1 MKKLLS
7 MLLALCLCAAL
18 MAPAMAEDKGVY
30 VLMNIPYADFYAAES
45 DVAVDAV
52 TSATLMKPRAG
63 ALAGGSYHVD
73 PEGSDISGVIF
84 PVYVEDASALEKLGG
99 VEVTDESIVEIT
111 VTLKGE
117 EQTATYAGK
126 DALFEAPSYSW
137 YSRQRDLS
145 TQSANQGCE
154 SEGDH

>member
-7 MLLALCLCAAL
+7 MLLALCVCAAL
-18 MAPAMAEDKGVY
+18 MVPAMAEDKGAY
-30 VLMNIPYADFYAAES
+30 VMMNIPYADFYAAEC

-63 ALAGGSYHVD
+63 ALVGGSYHVD

-84 PVYVEDASALEKLGG
+84 PVYVEDISALAKLGG
-99 VEVTDESIVEIT
+99 VEITNDSSVDIT

-117 EQTATYAGK
+117 EQTATYTGM
-126 DALFEAPSYSW
+126 DALFEAPDYSW
-137 YSRQRDLS
+137 YLLILNSI
-145 TQSANQGCE
+145 
-154 SEGDH
+154 

>member
-1 MKKLLS
+1 MKKLLIV
-7 MLLALCLCAAL
+7 LLTLCLCAVS
-18 MAPAMAEDKGVY
+18 MVPAVAESAGIY
-30 VLMNIPYADFYAAES
+30 VLMNIPYADFYANEA

-73 PEGSDISGVIF
+73 PEGSDISGVIY
-84 PVYVEDASALEKLGG
+84 PVYVEDASMLPALGG
-99 VEVTDESIVEIT
+99 VEITDDSSVEIT

-117 EQTATYAGK
+117 EQTTVYEGK

-137 YSRQRDLS
+137 
-145 TQSANQGCE
+145 
-154 SEGDH
+154 

>member
-18 MAPAMAEDKGVY
+18 MVPAMAEDKGAY

-45 DVAVDAV
+45 DVRVDAV

-63 ALAGGSYHVD
+63 ALAGGSYHED

-84 PVYVEDASALEKLGG
+84 PVYVEDVSRLASLGG
-99 VEVTDESIVEIT
+99 VEITDDSSVDIT

-117 EQTATYAGK
+117 EQTATYTGM
-126 DALFEAPSYSW
+126 DALFEAPDYSW
-137 YSRQRDLS
+137 YVPMGRDY
-145 TQSANQGCE
+145 
-154 SEGDH
+154 